1 MEKRQKWQ
9 QAQELLK
16 QRAQHGPLGQW
27 LGRWL
32 EGYTAPLGVTLY
44 IGGPPGLYQEKYQ
57 SSPGGQAGGEDHL
70 GGISKVSI
78 KQIWYSEKRVHI

>member
-32 EGYTAPLGVTLY
+32 EGYTAPLGATLY
-44 IGGPPGLYQEKYQ
+44 IGGPPGLYREKYQ
-57 SSPGGQAGGEDHL
+57 SSPGGTSRWGRLPGRNFK
-70 GGISKVSI
+70 GKYKTNMV
-78 KQIWYSEKRVHI
+78 